1 MSMINFPAADF
12 DFGLENSKAVFPV
25 TTRDLQI
32 VGRQPGCIL
41 PVDTHK
47 AVIRTDADGSNP
59 RGIGIVGRDFKLLK
73 HRDLFGSIEASIQSS
88 MARDLMRGVQVTT
101 HTSFDGAWVKREY
114 VFPAFASELK
124 TSSDFKTNLGFRLIG
139 WNAYDGSARAG
150 LVSGLVDFYCTNG
163 IVVGSMVDIAKR
175 RHTKNLTADHFD
187 GQIVLGLAR
196 CRREIDD
203 ACAGWRDRA
212 RHGAGGDH
220 SSEELLRAPCRPL
233 LARLRR
239 EVSDRGNNVFALHSC
254 VDLLLSPQQRGVR
267 RPQDGRRQRGQDA
280 PQPPSGSGQGH
291 AAGLRSRSVRPR
303 PPSAPAGGVFGAL
316 PLHPTQGNHYAEE

>member
-12 DFGLENSKAVFPV
+12 DFGLENSTAVFPV

-32 VGRQPGCIL
+32 VGRQPGCTL

-139 WNAYDGSARAG
+139 WNPYDGSASAG

-175 RHTKNLTADHFD
+175 RHTKNLMADHFD
-187 GQIVLGLAR
+187 GQIKLGLER
-196 CRREIDD
+196 VQDEIMRLRKLAVTELDME
-203 ACAGWRDRA
+203 RA
-212 RHGAGGDH
+212 
-220 SSEELLRAPCRPL
+220 ENLLRKNFSETRANHL
-233 LARLRR
+233 LARLQA
-239 EVSDRGNNVFALHSC
+239 EINDRGNNVFALHSA
-254 VDLLLSPQQRGVR
+254 LTYYSSHNSEEFGVR
-267 RPQDGRRQRGQDA
+267 KTGGDNVAKTLHTREAEITKIMPQVFA
-280 PQPPSGSGQGH
+280 L
-291 AAGLRSRSVRPR
+291 AA
-303 PPSAPAGGVFGAL
+303 
-316 PLHPTQGNHYAEE
+316 